1 MSIEQAITEN
11 TAAIRDLI
19 EAIKNGVPTTT
30 AQVEAVA
37 AEAKAEKPK
46 AEKKTEAPKPEAEE
60 SSAATQEQKDEPA
73 AAEGKQPTYE
83 EVAAAITK
91 LSRTKGRDAAVAVLT
106 QFSAKK
112 LPDVAPEQFA
122 EVLAAAEEALA

>member
-1 MSIEQAITEN
+1 MSIEQALAEN
-11 TAAIRDLI
+11 TAAIRELI

-46 AEKKTEAPKPEAEE
+46 AEKKAEAPKPEAEAE
-60 SSAATQEQKDEPA
+60 PAATPEPKTEPA
-73 AAEGKQPTYE
+73 AAEAVDYDT
-83 EVAAAITK
+83 VAKAITR
-91 LSRTKGRDAAVAVLT
+91 LSRAKGRDAAVAVLA
-106 QFSAKK
+106 QFDAKK

-122 EVLAAAEEALA
+122 DVLAAAEEAMA

>member
-1 MSIEQAITEN
+1 MSIEQALAEN
-11 TAAIRDLI
+11 TAAIRELI

-46 AEKKTEAPKPEAEE
+46 AEKKTEAPKPEPEAEE

-73 AAEGKQPTYE
+73 AAEGITYE
-83 EVAAAITK
+83 AVAAAITK
-91 LSRTKGRDAAVAVLT
+91 LSRTKGRDAAVGVLA
-106 QFSAKK
+106 QFDAKK
-112 LPDVAPEQFA
+112 LPDVAPEKFA